1 MKQRQPILLVCVFAV
16 VCVLSGL
23 ALVYTKHESRKLFVE
38 LEKLTHERDE
48 LNIEWGQLQIE
59 QSTWAQH
66 ARIEQVATEDL
77 SQQADT
83 RHLRT
88 AKITAHRGTILDR
101 NGEPLAISTPVDS
114 IWVNPRQFAP
124 AVDRIPQ
131 LARTLGVD
139 SQMLMRRVTRSMDKE
154 FLYLKRHLSPE
165 QAQEVLDLGLPGV
178 SVQREYR
185 RYYPASEVTGHL
197 VGFTNIDDEG
207 QEGLELAFNHWLA
220 GESGAKRVLKD
231 RLGRAI
237 ENVAS
242 IRPPRHGKDLRTS
255 IDLRLQYLAYRAL
268 KGAIKLHDARSG
280 SIVVL
285 DVHTGEVLAMVNQPT
300 YNPNDRSQFAAERY
314 RNRAVTDIFEPGS
327 SIKPL
332 VIAAALESGQ
342 YQPSSIVDT
351 APGFID
357 IGAKRIEDTRN
368 LGRISLTTILA
379 RSSNVGITKLAM
391 TLQPDLLWETMTRF
405 GLGELTNSSF
415 PGESAGM
422 LTHYSNWRPISQA
435 TLAYGYGVSVTP
447 LQLAQAYAAIGNGG
461 QLMPVTLMAGSG
473 TAEPRRILSEDTADA
488 VRRMLEEVVRPGG
501 TGTKVAVEGYRVAG
515 KTGTAWKFATGGY
528 SEDKYISIFA
538 GLAPASNPRLA
549 TVVVIDEPG
558 GELYYGSD
566 VAAPVFADVMSESL
580 RLLAVAPD
588 AAAPRDPGSV
598 VQAVA
603 ARAESR

>member
-1 MKQRQPILLVCVFAV
+1 MRRGAETKQQAARRFTGRVSLVIAFF
-16 VCVLSGL
+16 
-23 ALVYTKHESRKLFVE
+23 ALVATMLVARAVHLQVLDKEF
-38 LEKLTHERDE
+38 
-48 LNIEWGQLQIE
+48 LNE
-59 QSTWAQH
+59 
-66 ARIEQVATEDL
+66 
-77 SQQADT
+77 QADT

-88 AKITAHRGTILDR
+88 EKISAHRGTITDR

-124 AVDRIPQ
+124 AVDSIPK
-131 LARTLGVD
+131 LATTLGVD
-139 SQMLMRRVTRSMDKE
+139 SQMLMRRITRSMDKE
-154 FLYLKRHLSPE
+154 FLYLKRHLNPE
-165 QAQEVLDLGLPGV
+165 QAEEVLALKLPGI

-185 RYYPASEVTGHL
+185 RYYPASEVAGHL

-231 RLGRAI
+231 RLGRSI

-242 IRPPRHGKDLRTS
+242 IRPPHHGKDLRTS
-255 IDLRLQYLAYRAL
+255 IDLRLQYLAYRTL
-268 KGAIKLHDARSG
+268 KRAIRAHNARSG

-300 YNPNDRSQFAAERY
+300 YNDRSQLAAERY
-314 RNRAVTDIFEPGS
+314 RNRAITDIFEPGS
-327 SIKPL
+327 SLKPL
-332 VIAAALESGQ
+332 VVAAALESGQ
-342 YQPSSIVDT
+342 YRPSSIIDT
-351 APGFID
+351 APGFIVV
-357 IGAKRIEDTRN
+357 GPKKIEDTRN
-368 LGRISLTTILA
+368 LGRVSLTTILA

-391 TLQPDLLWETMTRF
+391 TLQPDQLWETMTQF
-405 GLGELTNSSF
+405 GLGELTTSGF

-435 TLAYGYGVSVTP
+435 TLAYGYGISVTP

-461 QLMPVTLMAGSG
+461 QLRPISLVALDAPPESDQV
-473 TAEPRRILSEDTADA
+473 LSTDTANA

-501 TGTKVAVEGYRVAG
+501 TGTKAAVNGYRIAG

-538 GLAPASNPRLA
+538 GLAPASDPRLA
-549 TVVVIDEPG
+549 TVVVIDEPSG
-558 GELYYGSD
+558 KLYYGSD

-580 RLLAVAPD
+580 RLLAVPPD
-588 AAAPRDPGSV
+588 ALPARDPGNV
-598 VQAVA
+598 MQAMA
-603 ARAESR
+603 TWTESQ